1 MKRTFRDILETPE
14 FQRQVT
20 YEIKTYHPGD
30 MIVVEGSSSNNEMYL
45 ILSGTTE
52 VRAAVDHLGRPGRTT
67 GIAKLSENAV
77 VGELSSL
84 FEHQP
89 RTASVVAT
97 TEVEAAML
105 DSASLEKFMD
115 ENPAEGYW
123 ILKEIFSQ
131 VVNRMRETNLR
142 SAAITAL
149 YLNEIGDE

>member
-1 MKRTFRDILETPE
+1 MKRTFRDILQTPE
-14 FQRQVT
+14 FQKRVACT
-20 YEIKTYHPGD
+20 IKTYRPGD
-30 MIVVEGSSSNNEMYL
+30 MIVEEGSSSNEMFL
-45 ILSGTTE
+45 ILSGDTE
-52 VRAAVDHLGRPGRTT
+52 VRAAVDHLGTPGRTT

-84 FEHQP
+84 FEHHP

-97 TEVEAAML
+97 TDVEAAML
-105 DSASLEKFMD
+105 DSASLENFMD

-149 YLNEIGDE
+149 YLNEIADA

>member
-1 MKRTFRDILETPE
+1 MKRTFREILQTPE
-14 FQRQVT
+14 FQKRVT
-20 YEIKTYHPGD
+20 CTIKTYQPGD
-30 MIVVEGSSSNNEMYL
+30 MIVEEGSSNNNEMYL
-45 ILSGTTE
+45 ILSGTTK
-52 VRAAVDHLGRPGRTT
+52 VRAAVDHLGTPGRTT

-84 FEHQP
+84 FEHHP

-97 TEVEAAML
+97 TEVEVAML
-105 DSASLEKFMD
+105 DSASLETFMD

-149 YLNEIGDE
+149 YLNEIAED